1 MARPVMKVMLD
12 TTFVI
17 DHQRRVPAAVQRMQE
32 MLARGDEPIVT
43 SVVVS
48 EAWVGAREP
57 GDPTLLRFLQY
68 LEYVHPGP
76 ETARVAG
83 EFRANARRR
92 GFTLGLADALIAAS
106 ALHLDATVLT
116 RNVRDFELTPVRLET
131 Y

>member
-1 MARPVMKVMLD
+1 MKVMLD

-17 DHQRRVPAAVQRMQE
+17 DHQRRVPAAVQRMHE
-32 MLARGDEPIVT
+32 MLERGDEPIVT

-57 GDPTLLRFLQY
+57 GDPTLVRFLQY
-68 LEYVHPGP
+68 LEYVHAGP

-83 EFRANARRR
+83 EFRADARRR
-92 GFTLGLADALIAAS
+92 GCTLGLADALIAAS
-106 ALHLDATVLT
+106 AFHLDATVLT